1 MVWAL
6 ILAAGESRRMG
17 SPKLLLPFKNQ
28 TIIET
33 VVNNTI
39 RSDVDKTL
47 MILGCNAGEI
57 ADKIEH
63 FSIEISVNPHFQK
76 GMLSSIQWGLKHIP
90 EMAIAVMIV
99 LGDQPSIPVYVFNRL
114 IGMYRKTGK
123 PIVLPVYNHKRG
135 HPILIDIALKHEVLR
150 LGPEEGL
157 HTIIHNHADDIVEV
171 EVDAPG
177 IARDVDTMEDYQK
190 EIGG

>member
-17 SPKLLLPFKNQ
+17 SPKLLLPFKSE
-28 TIIET
+28 TLIET

-39 RSDVDKTL
+39 RSEVDKTL
-47 MILGCNAGEI
+47 IVLGCNAEKI

-63 FSIEISVNPHFQK
+63 FSIEMSVNPHFQE
-76 GMLSSIQWGLKHIP
+76 GMLSSIQWGLKNIP
-90 EMAIAVMIV
+90 ETAMAVMIV

-114 IGMYRKTGK
+114 IEMYRETGK
-123 PIVLPVYNHKRG
+123 HIVLPVYNHKRG
-135 HPILIDIALKHEVLR
+135 HPILIDIALKREVMR

-157 HTIIHNHADDIVEV
+157 HTVIHNHAGDIVEV

-177 IARDVDTMEDYQK
+177 IARDVDTMEDYRK